1 MGKNTNN
8 YGDAFRKARLK
19 RGLTRAELAEKVDI
33 SDRYLQKIENE
44 NKMPTYKVLKKII
57 NILAIDANVFFY
69 DDIDSGS
76 DMYDHICRKLKSC
89 NQYELNIINE
99 TLNAI
104 LDKDK
109 WEK

>member
-33 SDRYLQKIENE
+33 SDRYLQKIENK

-57 NILAIDANVFFY
+57 NILAIDANVFYY
-69 DDIDSGS
+69 DNVNSTS
-76 DMYDHICRKLKSC
+76 DVYDFICRKLKKC
-89 NQYELNIINE
+89 NQYELNIIKE

-104 LDKDK
+104 LDK
-109 WEK
+109 